1 MLGESEMDL
10 FKFNSKIAFWG
21 IILVVVGLVLAFATL
36 FSLDFDI
43 SALINHGGSWYAPI
57 KWK

>member
-1 MLGESEMDL
+1 MDL